1 MMNLKHKK
9 GYLIVNGFLR
19 EGKFLSLYSALS
31 ESARRAGLEI
41 ELKTNIDLMADITL
55 ARTVREEELP
65 EFAIFWDKDVR
76 LAKTLE
82 AAGMKLF
89 NSSRAIELCD
99 DKSLTHLALMEK
111 VPQPKT
117 VLIPLTFPRV
127 GYTDTAF
134 LEKAAEYLG
143 FPFVI
148 KQCFGSFGA
157 GVYLAH
163 DMDEARDAL
172 MKTAGGAAIAQ
183 EYIASSFARD
193 IRAYVVGGKVAAMLR
208 CNTSGDFRAN
218 IAQGGTAEAYTL
230 SPEQEALAVR
240 TADILGCTFA
250 GVDMLF
256 GKNGETLI
264 CEVNS
269 NAHFAGIEA
278 ATGVNIA
285 DRIIEAVARELTEGL

>member
-1 MMNLKHKK
+1 MQQNK
-9 GYLIVNGFLR
+9 GYIIINGFLR
-19 EGKFLSLYSALS
+19 EEKFFSLYSALKQ
-31 ESARRAGLEI
+31 SADKAGLQL
-41 ELKTNIDLMADITL
+41 ELKTNIELMCDI
-55 ARTVREEELP
+55 ASGKTVANEALP
-65 EFAIFWDKDVR
+65 PFAIFWDKDVR

-89 NSSRAIELCD
+89 NSAGAIELCD
-99 DKSLTHLALMEK
+99 DKSLTHIALMNR

-127 GYTDTAF
+127 GYTDCAF
-134 LEKAAEYLG
+134 LEKIADYLG

-163 DMDEARDAL
+163 NMDEAKAAL

-183 EYIASSFARD
+183 QYIASSFARD
-193 IRAYVVGGKVAAMLR
+193 IRAYVVGDKVAAAMLR
-208 CNTSGDFRAN
+208 HNESGDFRAN
-218 IAQGGTAEAYTL
+218 VAQGGKADAYMLSEA
-230 SPEQEALAVR
+230 QAALAVK
-240 TADILGCTFA
+240 TAQLLGCTFA
-250 GVDMLF
+250 GVDLLF
-256 GKNGETLI
+256 GENGEMTV

-269 NAHFAGIEA
+269 NAHFAGISA

-285 DRIIEAVARELTEGL
+285 DKIIEAVAQRI